1 MNQQSTL
8 EQLQELK
15 LTGMAKRYEAI
26 IKQPVH
32 QQPEP
37 HSVVALLAEAEAGYR
52 VHQRTQ
58 LYLRLSKLRYNASPE
73 QINCTPGRGIS
84 KDTLATLSDG
94 TFIEKSENSLP
105 ELLVVVK
112 VIWHVLWVETL
123 VYSDTEHCIIL

>member
-37 HSVVALLAEAEAGYR
+37 HTGFINEPDSICDSLNYATMLHRNRSIVHPEEVSAKKYWQPYR
-52 VHQRTQ
+52 TV
-58 LYLRLSKLRYNASPE
+58 P
-73 QINCTPGRGIS
+73 
-84 KDTLATLSDG
+84 
-94 TFIEKSENSLP
+94 SL
-105 ELLVVVK
+105 K
-112 VIWHVLWVETL
+112 NQKT
-123 VYSDTEHCIIL
+123 C

>member
-37 HSVVALLAEAEAGYR
+37 HRVVALLAEAEAGYR
-52 VHQRTQ
+52 VHQRT
-58 LYLRLSKLRYNASPE
+58 LSV
-73 QINCTPGRGIS
+73 C
-84 KDTLATLSDG
+84 
-94 TFIEKSENSLP
+94 
-105 ELLVVVK
+105 
-112 VIWHVLWVETL
+112 
-123 VYSDTEHCIIL
+123 

>member
-37 HSVVALLAEAEAGYR
+37 HSVVAILAEAEAGYR
-52 VHQRTQ
+52 ET
-58 LYLRLSKLRYNASPE
+58 
-73 QINCTPGRGIS
+73 IN
-84 KDTLATLSDG
+84 
-94 TFIEKSENSLP
+94 
-105 ELLVVVK
+105 
-112 VIWHVLWVETL
+112 
-123 VYSDTEHCIIL
+123 